1 MPQRWPD
8 RLWIVRHGESAANV
22 ARDAAFSARLPR
34 IDLAGRDNDVQLSER
49 GREQS
54 NALGH
59 WFAAL
64 MPDARPDVLLVSPY
78 LRARQTAERIADA
91 GGLAPDATGP
101 QLDERLREK
110 EVGVLEHLT
119 RYGIEQDFP
128 QQAALRR
135 ELGKFYHRPPGGESW
150 CDVLLRLRSVLD
162 TISLHYSAR
171 RVMIVAHQVVVLCM
185 RYLLENLDEE
195 RILAIDREG
204 DVANCGVTEYAFEPP
219 AGLVLVRY
227 NFVAPLQREGAPITA
242 EPSRETDPR

>member
-22 ARDAAFSARLPR
+22 ARDAAFSAGLPR
-34 IDLAGRDNDVQLSER
+34 VDLSGRDNDVQLSDR

-54 NALGH
+54 DALGR
-59 WFAAL
+59 WFATL
-64 MPDARPDVLLVSPY
+64 PGEARPDVLLASPY
-78 LRARQTAERIADA
+78 VRARQTAERIVTA
-91 GGLAPDATGP
+91 GGLAPDASGP
-101 QLDERLREK
+101 HLDERLREK

-128 QQAALRR
+128 EQAAFRR

-162 TISLHYSAR
+162 TISLHHSGR

-185 RYLLENLDEE
+185 RYLLEDLDEE

-204 DVANCGVTEYAFEPP
+204 DVANCGVTEYAFDP
-219 AGLVLVRY
+219 AGHLVLCRY
-227 NFVAPLQREGAPITA
+227 NFVAPLESEGAPITA
-242 EPSRETDPR
+242 EPSRETAAR